1 MFLDEVVLTVAGG
14 DGGAGC
20 VAFRREKYVPK
31 GGPAGGDGG
40 SGGSVWLE
48 ATSRENTLLRYRY
61 RREYRAEKGR
71 PGEGSLRTGRSG
83 EDLVLPVPLG
93 TEVWDEDGVTRLADL
108 VEEGQ
113 RFLAAKGGR
122 GGKGNAFFATATRQA
137 PRFAQPGEPGEVR
150 RLKLVLKLLAD
161 IGLVGWPN
169 AGKST
174 LVSRISAARPE
185 IGDYPF
191 TTLVPHLG
199 VVDAGEFRSFVVAD
213 IPGLIEGASEGR
225 GLGHRFLRHV
235 ERCRALAF
243 LVDVSSA
250 EGRDPVRDLEI
261 LEREL
266 AAYSPALAGR
276 PRLLVATKIDALDNP
291 DRLARLQAAAAE
303 RGVPFLAISAVA
315 GTGLPELVRQMDRM
329 VREHERPG
337 AGVADEEGSPG
348 GPGEPPA

>member
-40 SGGSVWLE
+40 AGGSVWLE

-61 RREYRAEKGR
+61 AREYRAERGR
-71 PGEGSLRTGRSG
+71 PGEGSRRTGRSG
-83 EDLVLPVPLG
+83 DDLVLPVPLG
-93 TEVWDEDGVTRLADL
+93 TEVWDEDGVERLADL
-108 VEEGQ
+108 VEEGE
-113 RFLAAKGGR
+113 RFLAARGGR
-122 GGKGNAFFATATRQA
+122 GGRGNAFFATATRQA

-185 IGDYPF
+185 IAPYPF

-199 VVDAGEFRSFVVAD
+199 VVDAGDFRSFVVAD
-213 IPGLIEGASEGR
+213 IPGLVEGASSGR

-250 EGRDPVRDLEI
+250 EGRDPVGDLAV

-266 AAYSPALAGR
+266 LAYSPLLAGR
-276 PRLLVATKIDALDNP
+276 PRIIVATKIDALDAP
-291 DRLARLQAAAAE
+291 ERLARLREAAAA
-303 RGVPFLAISAVA
+303 RQVPFLAVSAVA
-315 GTGLPELVRQMDRM
+315 GTGLPELVREMDRL
-329 VREHERPG
+329 VREHGRPAPGEGGPDPVAG
-337 AGVADEEGSPG
+337 AGK
-348 GPGEPPA
+348 EPRA

>member
-40 SGGSVWLE
+40 AGGSVWLE

-61 RREYRAEKGR
+61 KREYRAPGGR

-122 GGKGNAFFATATRQA
+122 GGRGNAFFTTATRQA

-250 EGRDPVRDLEI
+250 EGRDPVADLEV

-266 AAYSPALAGR
+266 VAYSPALARR
-276 PRLLVATKIDALDNP
+276 PRLVLATKVDALDDP
-291 DRLARLQAAAAE
+291 DRLARLREAAGK
-303 RGVPFLAISAVA
+303 RGVPFLAISAVT
-315 GTGLPELVRQMDRM
+315 GEGLPELVREMDRL
-329 VREHERPG
+329 VREHDRPG
-337 AGVADEEGSPG
+337 PDATGDGT
-348 GPGEPPA
+348 PGETAP

>member
-1 MFLDEVVLTVAGG
+1 VFLDEVVLTVAGG

-199 VVDAGEFRSFVVAD
+199 VVDAGKFRSFVVAD
-213 IPGLIEGASEGR
+213 IPGLIEGGPGSRAPIPSAR
-225 GLGHRFLRHV
+225 G
-235 ERCRALAF
+235 ALP
-243 LVDVSSA
+243 
-250 EGRDPVRDLEI
+250 G
-261 LEREL
+261 
-266 AAYSPALAGR
+266 
-276 PRLLVATKIDALDNP
+276 PRLP
-291 DRLARLQAAAAE
+291 RR
-303 RGVPFLAISAVA
+303 R
-315 GTGLPELVRQMDRM
+315 LVRRGA
-329 VREHERPG
+329 RPG
-337 AGVADEEGSPG
+337 P
-348 GPGEPPA
+348 